1 MVIWNFRIKL
11 LVCQSVSVSTLLN
24 QQVRWNFLK
33 ISMKKLCELV
43 VLSINHILSL
53 WYMYLWW
60 FACCNSYFTS
70 HDELSFHKSY
80 QVVMYGLFN
89 MEMYSK
95 AIFNVH
101 RNTGDKI
108 LGGWSLFTQCLVTPT
123 PAPVA
128 QFFFFPTVNQKL
140 PDFALFGGNWGAAAS
155 PPPPHTPMIF
165 NNWEACNSLQICHPY
180 PHGKPGTRRS
190 TTFPIP
196 RKCWCTFL
204 RGGGNRK
211 NLTMH

>member
-108 LGGWSLFTQCLVTPT
+108 LGGWSLFTQCHVTPT

-128 QFFFFPTVNQKL
+128 QFFSSQRWTKDCPTL
-140 PDFALFGGNWGAAAS
+140 PYLEEIGGLQLPPLRLIHLWSLIIGKHATPCKFATPTLMGNPGPDAQQHS
-155 PPPPHTPMIF
+155 P
-165 NNWEACNSLQICHPY
+165 S
-180 PHGKPGTRRS
+180 PGNVGVHFSVGVVTGR
-190 TTFPIP
+190 I
-196 RKCWCTFL
+196 
-204 RGGGNRK
+204 
-211 NLTMH
+211 